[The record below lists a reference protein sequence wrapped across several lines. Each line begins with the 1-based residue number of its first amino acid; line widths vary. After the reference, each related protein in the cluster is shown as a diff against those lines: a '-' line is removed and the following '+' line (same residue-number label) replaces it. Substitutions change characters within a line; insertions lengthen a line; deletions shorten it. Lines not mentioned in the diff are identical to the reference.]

1 MPTYTYRCEMCGQFD
16 WIHPMGEELLYCPKC
31 GMPDFKRVYGNVAVS
46 FKGPGFYSTD
56 KNVSKPKS
64 SKKSGNTDF

>member
-1 MPTYTYRCEMCGQFD
+1 
-16 WIHPMGEELLYCPKC
+16 MGEELLYCPKC